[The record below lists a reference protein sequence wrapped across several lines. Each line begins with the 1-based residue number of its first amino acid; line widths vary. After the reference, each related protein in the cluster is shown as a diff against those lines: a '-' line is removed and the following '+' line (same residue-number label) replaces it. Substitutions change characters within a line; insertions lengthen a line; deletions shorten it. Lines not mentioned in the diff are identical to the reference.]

1 MRTLSLDNGSPEMNS
16 RLLEPDVLFVL
27 LPPEPQLRPELVQLR
42 EAASQ
47 GKDTHLILDLSCIE
61 IITSPSIGSLLLL
74 QRQLVQRDRR
84 LVLCNP
90 RLATKCIF
98 RVAGLDAFFQLASD
112 KNHAL
117 MLLRQPEQSL
127 ANDAPT
133 KR

>member
-1 MRTLSLDNGSPEMNS
+1 MNS

>member
-1 MRTLSLDNGSPEMNS
+1 MNS

-42 EAASQ
+42 QAASQ
-47 GKDTHLILDLSCIE
+47 GKDQHLILDLSCIE

-74 QRQLVQRDRR
+74 QRQLTQRDCR

-98 RVAGLDAFFQLASD
+98 RVAGLDVFFQLASD
-112 KNHAL
+112 ENHAL
-117 MLLRQPEQSL
+117 TLLRQPGQSL
-127 ANDAPT
+127 VNGAPT